1 MLVFWD
7 VGTFGL
13 KRAYTYGMS
22 IPSKFLIGGIF
33 LAGIAIA
40 PAVTLFETDTF
51 ASNTTQGWTNGNG
64 GTGITLGTGGVGGA
78 ADPFLRVEGFGS
90 TGSPNRLASY
100 NESPRYTGD
109 YLAAGATG
117 FTASIKNFSSQQLSI
132 RLVIFDGLAGM
143 WTSTNAQII
152 AANADWSSRF
162 FEFSPTGLT
171 SVTGD
176 GNFNAAMANVT
187 RVMFRHQTGAPGF
200 QGTIVTAAAGFD
212 NIQVVPEPATVSAL
226 GLGIAAL
233 VRKKRARG

>member
-1 MLVFWD
+1 MNTPAKLLVC
-7 VGTFGL
+7 GL
-13 KRAYTYGMS
+13 
-22 IPSKFLIGGIF
+22 F
-33 LAGIAIA
+33 LAGISNAH
-40 PAVTLFETDTF
+40 AVTLFETDTF
-51 ASNTTQGWTNGNG
+51 ASNTTQGWTNGASGN
-64 GTGITLGTGGVGGA
+64 GITVGTGGANGA
-78 ADPFLRVEGFGS
+78 ADPFLRVESGPGFQ
-90 TGSPNRLASY
+90 TRLASY

-109 YLAAGATG
+109 YVAAGATG

-152 AANADWSSRF
+152 EANADWSNRF
-162 FEFSPTGLT
+162 FAFSPTGLT
-171 SVTGD
+171 AVSGD
-176 GNFNAAMANVT
+176 GDFNAAMANVT

-212 NIQVVPEPATVSAL
+212 NIQVVPEPASMTAL